1 MGYLILT
8 RPLNSPNWTFGK
20 WFGTHEEAQFWIQTL
35 PLERFCY
42 RIFELSE
49 ELLEKRDGKC
59 VLEEDED
66 IPNEVI
72 TPQCTIDEECESCQ

>member
-8 RPLNSPNWTFGK
+8 RPQNSPSWTYGK

-42 RIFELSE
+42 RIVELTE
-49 ELLEKRDGKC
+49 EMLTQRESKC

-66 IPNEVI
+66 IPHAI
-72 TPQCTIDEECESCQ
+72 IPPQYDEPKDCESCQ